1 MKVSVAMCTYNG
13 TKYLKEQLDS
23 ILGQT
28 LPPDEI
34 VITDDCSSDG
44 TADLAEQLLSES
56 GISYKVIINEK
67 NSGVRV
73 SFGNCIRACS
83 GDVIFTADQD
93 DVWDKEKIR
102 LFMDEFENDESCV
115 FVFSNGE
122 LVDAD
127 LKSLGSDVWT
137 SLNLRRAGMRDHIS
151 QEKYR
156 QLMMYYWAVPGT
168 MMAFKRSFMEKAFPI
183 PEKGGWLHDS
193 WLAINAPAY
202 GKVVSIDKPLTLYR
216 QHGKNTVGVKAV
228 KRSSRAEDKIQ
239 MQKVLFYL
247 KRHGDRL
254 SQLLE
259 RNAADMP
266 ADYRET
272 IESYIKLF
280 RKYQHYEND
289 GKLKKI
295 FFLLGRLFDGGLEP
309 FDISRGNVVSYLLP

>member
-137 SLNLRRAGMRDHIS
+137 SLNLRRAGMRDFRGLR
-151 QEKYR
+151 EKKAGLVALCYV
-156 QLMMYYWAVPGT
+156 LHFALDAILVLIN
-168 MMAFKRSFMEKAFPI
+168 RSFGLIPAEAFCTVFVLLVVLLTA
-183 PEKGGWLHDS
+183 K
-193 WLAINAPAY
+193 LA
-202 GKVVSIDKPLTLYR
+202 PLPPR
-216 QHGKNTVGVKAV
+216 
-228 KRSSRAEDKIQ
+228 E
-239 MQKVLFYL
+239 
-247 KRHGDRL
+247 
-254 SQLLE
+254 E
-259 RNAADMP
+259 EAA
-266 ADYRET
+266 
-272 IESYIKLF
+272 
-280 RKYQHYEND
+280 
-289 GKLKKI
+289 
-295 FFLLGRLFDGGLEP
+295 
-309 FDISRGNVVSYLLP
+309 